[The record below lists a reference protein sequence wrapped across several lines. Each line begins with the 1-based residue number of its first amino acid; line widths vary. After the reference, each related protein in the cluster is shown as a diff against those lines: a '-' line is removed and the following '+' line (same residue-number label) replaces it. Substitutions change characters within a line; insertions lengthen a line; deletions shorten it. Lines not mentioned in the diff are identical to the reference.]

1 MAKGALWS
9 DMPENFFSAHNLGA
23 DYLDLDN
30 DIRLGTPTA
39 VFGVSQPHRA
49 LIASVCFPKR
59 VVYVCD
65 NAQTA
70 ARMAAEIAGF
80 SGRAPALLCAK
91 DEVLLYKD
99 AVSKD
104 ALFRRLEAL
113 YEIGRGAPVTVC
125 DAESL
130 MQLFPRKVPVLSLR
144 EGEEIDFSSLAA
156 RLVEMGYTRAA
167 SVESKGNFAL
177 RGDILDIFPVNAEN
191 PMRVDFFGDE
201 VEKIKPYN
209 FVSGERLP
217 VVKRADI
224 VAATDVFFAEG
235 EPKRLKEILFGELS
249 DFKDPAAYNRAH
261 SVAGEISAKLDAGI
275 SFAGAAFLMPVLE
288 NAVPFDEFIGDAVYV
303 FDECKLIADRADAVY
318 KEHTERFCRLHAGGE
333 VFSFSEGQLLPKEEF
348 YKRLA
353 SVQCAA
359 LQSFASKTYFFQPLK
374 IYNMH
379 SSPVGRY
386 LNSFM
391 NLVSDIKSW
400 RTNGYRVMLY
410 CGSAS
415 RAQKMKELLSD
426 ELVSYTD
433 CPKELPMLK
442 GVAVLDEELD
452 KGLILHE
459 CRLAVIGTGDMYTK
473 SPVKKRIRRKRND
486 MFTSPEVGDFAV
498 HETHGVGRIIG
509 TKKIETTD
517 GTKEYIALEYRGGD
531 VLYVPVEQMDILSRY
546 MGEETPSLSKIG
558 GAEFEKVKQ
567 RVRASLKA
575 MAFDL
580 KKLYAERAEK
590 RGFEFLPHEEMMQ
603 EFEAAF
609 QYEETPDQLSSA
621 EEIKADMCSKK
632 VMDRLLCGDVGY
644 GKTEVAFRAAYLCV
658 LNGKQAALMCPNTI
672 LCQQHF
678 ETAKKRFA
686 DFGVNIEVLNRF
698 KSPAE
703 QDRILARLKRGEVD
717 LIIGTHRLLSDDVK
731 FKDLGLLI
739 LDEEQRFGVEHK
751 EKIKNMKSDVDCL
764 TMTATPIPRT
774 LHMSLSGIRDISTIE
789 TPPTNRLPVQTYVVE
804 ETETLIRD
812 ACVRELS
819 RGGQVFILYN
829 RVESIYSFAAKIG
842 EIVPEGKLS
851 VAHGRMDKAVLEN
864 SILKFYAGETDILV
878 STTII
883 ENGID
888 LPRANTLIVIDAD
901 RLGISQ
907 LYQLRGRVGRGSALA
922 HAYFTFKPEKVM
934 TETAS
939 KRLQAIME
947 FTELGSGFK
956 IAMRDL
962 EIRGAGSV
970 LGREQHGHMDKVGYE
985 LYAKLLKEEL
995 TGEEQTIADLDI
1007 KADAFIPEKYIEASA
1022 SRLDCY
1028 KQIAEIRSVDDYKR
1042 VCLSMEENYGKMP
1055 SEVLNLLVIAVLKSY
1070 AAKFNVRKLTA
1081 SAKGGRIELPS
1092 VNSLADERLA
1102 AALEKYASS
1111 VRLDMTKTPAIEFA
1125 GGGDAQK
1132 VMLGMTKFLKY
1143 AEGAASAR

>member
-1 MAKGALWS
+1 
-9 DMPENFFSAHNLGA
+9 MPKNFFSPHNLGA
-23 DYLDLDN
+23 DWLGLAN

-39 VFGVSQPHRA
+39 VFGVSAPHRA
-49 LIASVCFPKR
+49 LIAATCFEKR
-59 VVYVCD
+59 TVYVCD
-65 NAQTA
+65 SAQTA
-70 ARMAAEIAGF
+70 SRMAEEIAGF
-80 SGRAPALLCAK
+80 SGEAPALLCAK

-104 ALFRRLEAL
+104 ALFRRLNAM
-113 YEIGRGAPVTVC
+113 YEISRGAKCIVADVE
-125 DAESL
+125 AL
-130 MQLFPRKVPVLSLR
+130 MQLFPGKLPVLELK
-144 EGEEIDFSSLAA
+144 EGEDIDFSALVS
-156 RLVEMGYTRAA
+156 RLVAMGYVRAA
-167 SVESKGNFAL
+167 AVESKGTFAM
-177 RGDILDIFPVNAEN
+177 RGDILDIYPVNGEN
-191 PMRVDFFGDE
+191 PARVDFFGDT

-209 FVSGERLP
+209 FVTGERLP
-217 VVKRADI
+217 VEKALSI
-224 VAATDVFFAEG
+224 CAATDVFFEDG
-235 EPKRLKEILFGELS
+235 EQKRIKEILFGELAEH
-249 DFKDPAAYNRAH
+249 KDASAYNRAAAI
-261 SVAGEISAKLDAGI
+261 AGEIGAKLEGGAPFGGA
-275 SFAGAAFLMPVLE
+275 SFLLPVLE
-288 NAVPFDEFIGDAVYV
+288 NAVTFGKFIGDAVYV
-303 FDECKLIADRADAVY
+303 FDETKLISDRMEALC
-318 KEHTERFCRLHAGGE
+318 KEHKERFRRLFSGGE
-333 VFSFSEGQLLPKEEF
+333 VFSFSEGQLLSREDFLQE
-348 YKRLA
+348 LA
-353 SVQCAA
+353 GRQCAA
-359 LQSFASKTYFFQPLK
+359 LQSFASKTYFFEPLR

-379 SSPVGRY
+379 STPVGRY
-386 LNSFM
+386 LNSFL
-391 NLVSDIKSW
+391 NLAIDIKSW
-400 RTNGYRVMLY
+400 RANGYRVMLY
-410 CGSAS
+410 CGGSS
-415 RAQKMKELLSD
+415 RAEKMREMLSD
-426 ELVSYTD
+426 EGISFAQ
-433 CPKELPMLK
+433 CPAELTMLK
-442 GVAVLDEELD
+442 GVAVLSEELPN
-452 KGLILHE
+452 GLILHE
-459 CRLAVIGTGDMYTK
+459 CKLAVIGTGDMYTR
-473 SPVKKRIRRKRND
+473 SPAKKRIRRRRND

-498 HETHGVGRIIG
+498 HETHGVGKIVG

-546 MGEETPSLSKIG
+546 MGEETPALSKIG

-567 RVRASLKA
+567 RVKASLKA

-580 KKLYAERAEK
+580 KKLYAERAER
-590 RGFEFLPHEEMMQ
+590 RGFEFAPYDEMMQ
-603 EFEAAF
+603 EFDAAF
-609 QYEETPDQLSSA
+609 PYEETPDQLASFA
-621 EEIKADMCSKK
+621 EIRADMCSKK

-672 LCQQHF
+672 LCRQHY
-678 ETAKKRFA
+678 ETACKRFA

-703 QDRILARLKRGEVD
+703 QDKILARLKNGEID
-717 LIIGTHRLLSDDVK
+717 LIIGTHRLLSEDVK

-751 EKIKNMKSDVDCL
+751 EKIKNMKSDIDCL

-789 TPPTNRLPVQTYVVE
+789 TPPAERLPVQTYVVE

-812 ACVRELS
+812 ACIRELS

-829 RVESIYSFAAKIG
+829 RVESIFTFAAKIG
-842 EIVPEGKLS
+842 EIVPEGKIS

-864 SILKFYAGETDILV
+864 SVMKFYAGETDILI

-995 TGEEQTIADLDI
+995 TGEEQTVADLDI
-1007 KADAFIPEKYIEASA
+1007 KADAFIPENYIEASA

-1028 KQIAEIRSVDDYKR
+1028 KQIAEIRSVADYKR
-1042 VCLSMEENYGKMP
+1042 VCLSLEENYGKMP
-1055 SEVLNLLVIAVLKSY
+1055 PEVLTLLVIAVLKSY
-1070 AAKFNVRKLTA
+1070 AAKFNIRKI
-1081 SAKGGRIELPS
+1081 SVSGKGGSLELPS
-1092 VNSLADERLA
+1092 VNSLADKRLA
-1102 AALEKYASS
+1102 AALEQYGSS
-1111 VRLDMTKTPAIEFA
+1111 VRLDMSKAPALEFPA
-1125 GGGDAQK
+1125 ARSARE
-1132 VMLGMTKFLKY
+1132 VMLGMTKFLRF
-1143 AEGAASAR
+1143 AAGGKSA

>member
-1 MAKGALWS
+1 
-9 DMPENFFSAHNLGA
+9 MPKNFFSPHNLGA
-23 DYLDLDN
+23 DWLGLAN

-39 VFGVSQPHRA
+39 VFGVSAPHRA
-49 LIASVCFPKR
+49 LIAATCFEKR
-59 VVYVCD
+59 TVYVCD
-65 NAQTA
+65 SAQTA
-70 ARMAAEIAGF
+70 SRMAEEIAGF
-80 SGRAPALLCAK
+80 SGEAPALLCAK

-104 ALFRRLEAL
+104 ALFRRLNAM
-113 YEIGRGAPVTVC
+113 YEISRGAKCIVADVE
-125 DAESL
+125 AL
-130 MQLFPRKVPVLSLR
+130 MQLFPGKLPVLELK
-144 EGEEIDFSSLAA
+144 EGEDIDFSALVS
-156 RLVEMGYTRAA
+156 RLVAMGYVRAA
-167 SVESKGNFAL
+167 AVESKGTFAM
-177 RGDILDIFPVNAEN
+177 RGDILDIYPVNGEN
-191 PMRVDFFGDE
+191 PARVDFFGDT

-209 FVSGERLP
+209 FVTGERLP
-217 VVKRADI
+217 VEKSLSI
-224 VAATDVFFAEG
+224 CAATDVFFGEG
-235 EPKRLKEILFGELS
+235 EQKRIKEILFGELAEH
-249 DFKDPAAYNRAH
+249 KDASAYNRAAAI
-261 SVAGEISAKLDAGI
+261 AGEIGTKLEGGAPFGGA
-275 SFAGAAFLMPVLE
+275 SFLLPVLE
-288 NAVPFDEFIGDAVYV
+288 NAVTFGKFIGDAVYV
-303 FDECKLIADRADAVY
+303 FDETKLISDRMEALC
-318 KEHTERFCRLHAGGE
+318 KEHKERFRRLFSGGE
-333 VFSFSEGQLLPKEEF
+333 VFSFSEGQLLSREDFLQE
-348 YKRLA
+348 LA
-353 SVQCAA
+353 GRQCAA
-359 LQSFASKTYFFQPLK
+359 LQSFASKTYFFEPLR

-379 SSPVGRY
+379 STPVGRY
-386 LNSFM
+386 LNSFL
-391 NLVSDIKSW
+391 NLASDIKSW
-400 RTNGYRVMLY
+400 RANGYRVMLY
-410 CGSAS
+410 CGGSS
-415 RAQKMKELLSD
+415 RAEKMREMLSD
-426 ELVSYTD
+426 EGISFAQ
-433 CPKELPMLK
+433 CPAELTMLK
-442 GVAVLDEELD
+442 GVAVLSEELPN
-452 KGLILHE
+452 GLILHE
-459 CRLAVIGTGDMYTK
+459 CKLAVIGTGDMYTR
-473 SPVKKRIRRKRND
+473 SPAKKRIRRRRND

-498 HETHGVGRIIG
+498 HETHGVGKIVG

-546 MGEETPSLSKIG
+546 MGEETPALSKIG

-567 RVRASLKA
+567 RVKASLKA

-580 KKLYAERAEK
+580 KKLYAERAER
-590 RGFEFLPHEEMMQ
+590 RGFEFAPYDEMMQ
-603 EFEAAF
+603 EFDAAF
-609 QYEETPDQLSSA
+609 PYEETPDQLASFA
-621 EEIKADMCSKK
+621 EIRADMCSKK

-672 LCQQHF
+672 LCRQHF
-678 ETAKKRFA
+678 ETACKRFA

-703 QDRILARLKRGEVD
+703 QDKILARLKNGEID
-717 LIIGTHRLLSDDVK
+717 LIIGTHRLLSEDVK

-751 EKIKNMKSDVDCL
+751 EKIKNMKSDIDCL

-789 TPPTNRLPVQTYVVE
+789 TPPAERLPVQTYVVE

-812 ACVRELS
+812 ACIRELS

-829 RVESIYSFAAKIG
+829 RVESIFTFAAKIG
-842 EIVPEGKLS
+842 EIVPEGKIS

-864 SILKFYAGETDILV
+864 SVMKFYAGETDILI

-907 LYQLRGRVGRGSALA
+907 LYQLRDRVGRGSALA

-995 TGEEQTIADLDI
+995 TGEEQTVADLDI
-1007 KADAFIPEKYIEASA
+1007 KADAFIPENYIEASA

-1028 KQIAEIRSVDDYKR
+1028 KQIAEIRSVADYKR
-1042 VCLSMEENYGKMP
+1042 VCLSLEENYGKMP
-1055 SEVLNLLVIAVLKSY
+1055 PEVLTLLVIAVLKSY
-1070 AAKFNVRKLTA
+1070 AAKFNIRKI
-1081 SAKGGRIELPS
+1081 SVSGKGGSLELPS
-1092 VNSLADERLA
+1092 VNSLADKRLA
-1102 AALEKYASS
+1102 AALEQYGSS
-1111 VRLDMTKTPAIEFA
+1111 VRLDMSKAPALQFPAARSARE
-1125 GGGDAQK
+1125 
-1132 VMLGMTKFLKY
+1132 VMLGMTKFLRF
-1143 AEGAASAR
+1143 AAGGKSA

>member
-1 MAKGALWS
+1 
-9 DMPENFFSAHNLGA
+9 MPKNFFSPHNMGA
-23 DYLDLDN
+23 DWLDLAN

-39 VFGVSQPHRA
+39 VFGVSAPHRA
-49 LIASVCFPKR
+49 LIAATCFEKR
-59 VVYVCD
+59 LVYVCD

-70 ARMAAEIAGF
+70 ARTAEEIAGF
-80 SGRAPALLCAK
+80 SGEQPALLTAK

-104 ALFRRLEAL
+104 ALFRRLNAL
-113 YEIGRGAPVTVC
+113 YEISRGAKCIVADVE
-125 DAESL
+125 AL
-130 MQLFPRKVPVLSLR
+130 MQIFPKKLPVLELK
-144 EGEEIDFSSLAA
+144 EGEDVDFSSLAS
-156 RLVEMGYTRAA
+156 RLTAMGYVRSAA
-167 SVESKGNFAL
+167 VESKGAFAL

-191 PMRVDFFGDE
+191 PARVDFFGDTA
-201 VEKIKPYN
+201 EKIKPYN
-209 FVSGERLP
+209 FITGERLP
-217 VVKRADI
+217 LVKELS
-224 VAATDVFFAEG
+224 VCAATDVFFEEG
-235 EPKRLKEILFGELS
+235 EQRRVKEILFGELS
-249 DFKDPAAYNRAH
+249 DFKDAAAYNRA
-261 SVAGEISAKLDAGI
+261 SAVAGEISAKLEGGAPFGGA
-275 SFAGAAFLMPVLE
+275 SFLLPVLE
-288 NAVPFDEFIGDAVYV
+288 NAAAFDEFIGGAVYV
-303 FDECKLIADRADAVY
+303 FDETKLISDRLDALC
-318 KEHTERFCRLHAGGE
+318 KEHAERFHRLVKGGE
-333 VFSFSEGQLLPKEEF
+333 IFPFSEGQLLSRGAFSEKIAKF
-348 YKRLA
+348 
-353 SVQCAA
+353 QCAA
-359 LQSFASKTYFFQPLK
+359 LQSFASKTYFFDPLK

-379 SSPVGRY
+379 STPVGRY
-386 LNSFM
+386 LNSFL
-391 NLVSDIKSW
+391 NLANDIRSW
-400 RTNGYRVMLY
+400 RSNGYRVMLY
-410 CGSAS
+410 CGSPS
-415 RAQKMKELLSD
+415 RAEKMRGMLSD
-426 ELVSYTD
+426 EGISYAQ
-433 CPKELPMLK
+433 CPAELTMLK

-452 KGLILHE
+452 RGLILHD
-459 CRLAVIGTGDMYTK
+459 CKLAVIGTGDMYTK
-473 SPVKKRIRRKRND
+473 SPAKKRIRRKRND
-486 MFTSPEVGDFAV
+486 IFTSPEVGDFAV
-498 HETHGVGRIIG
+498 HETHGVGKIVG

-546 MGEETPSLSKIG
+546 MGEETPSLSRIG

-567 RVRASLKA
+567 RVKASLKE

-580 KKLYAERAEK
+580 RKLYAERAEK
-590 RGFEFLPHEEMMQ
+590 RGFAFAPYDELMQ

-609 QYEETPDQLSSA
+609 PYEETPDQLASFA
-621 EEIKADMCSKK
+621 EIRADMCSEK

-672 LCQQHF
+672 LCQQHY
-678 ETAKKRFA
+678 ETALKRFA
-686 DFGVNIEVLNRF
+686 EFGVNIEVLNRF

-703 QDRILARLKRGEVD
+703 QDKILARLSRGEAD
-717 LIIGTHRLLSDDVK
+717 FIIGTHRLLSGDVK
-731 FKDLGLLI
+731 FKDLGLLV

-751 EKIKNMKSDVDCL
+751 EKIKNMKSDIDCL

-789 TPPTNRLPVQTYVVE
+789 TPPAERLPVQTYVVE

-812 ACVRELS
+812 ACIRELS

-829 RVESIYSFAAKIG
+829 RVESIFTFAAKIG
-842 EIVPEGKLS
+842 EIVPEGKIS

-864 SILKFYAGETDILV
+864 SIMKFYGGETDILV

-995 TGEEQTIADLDI
+995 TGEEQTVADLDI
-1007 KADAFIPEKYIEASA
+1007 RADAFIPEKYIEASA

-1028 KQIAEIRSVDDYKR
+1028 KQIAEIRSIGDYKR

-1055 SEVLNLLVIAVLKSY
+1055 QEVLNLLVIAVLKSY
-1070 AAKFNVRKLTA
+1070 AAKFNVRKISV
-1081 SAKGGRIELPS
+1081 SAKGGRLELPS
-1092 VNSLADERLA
+1092 LNSLADKRLSS
-1102 AALEKYASS
+1102 ALDKFASS
-1111 VRLDMTKTPAIEFA
+1111 VRLDMTKTPAIEFPA
-1125 GGGDAQK
+1125 ARSARD
-1132 VMLGMTKFLKY
+1132 VMLGMTKFLRF
-1143 AEGAASAR
+1143 AESGKSA

>member
-1 MAKGALWS
+1 
-9 DMPENFFSAHNLGA
+9 MPKNFFSPHNMGA
-23 DYLDLDN
+23 DWLDLAN

-39 VFGVSQPHRA
+39 VFGVSAPHRA
-49 LIASVCFPKR
+49 LIAATCFEKR
-59 VVYVCD
+59 LVYVCD

-70 ARMAAEIAGF
+70 ARTAEESVGF
-80 SGRAPALLCAK
+80 PGDQPAEHTAK

-104 ALFRRLEAL
+104 ALFRRLNAL
-113 YEIGRGAPVTVC
+113 YEISRGAKCIVADVE
-125 DAESL
+125 AL
-130 MQLFPRKVPVLSLR
+130 MQIFPKKLPVLKLK
-144 EGEEIDFSSLAA
+144 EGEDVDFSSLAS
-156 RLVEMGYTRAA
+156 RLTAMGYVRSAA
-167 SVESKGNFAL
+167 VESKGAFAL

-191 PMRVDFFGDE
+191 PARVDFFGDTA
-201 VEKIKPYN
+201 EKIKPYN
-209 FVSGERLP
+209 FITGERLP
-217 VVKRADI
+217 LVKELS
-224 VAATDVFFAEG
+224 VCAATDVFFEEG
-235 EPKRLKEILFGELS
+235 EQRRVKEILFGELS
-249 DFKDPAAYNRAH
+249 DFKDAAAYNRA
-261 SVAGEISAKLDAGI
+261 SAVAGEISAKLEGGAPFGGA
-275 SFAGAAFLMPVLE
+275 SFLLPVLE
-288 NAVPFDEFIGDAVYV
+288 NAAAFDEFIGGAVYV
-303 FDECKLIADRADAVY
+303 FDETKLISDRLDALC
-318 KEHTERFCRLHAGGE
+318 KEHAERFHRLVKGGE
-333 VFSFSEGQLLPKEEF
+333 IFPFSEGQLLSRGAFSEKIAKF
-348 YKRLA
+348 
-353 SVQCAA
+353 QCAA
-359 LQSFASKTYFFQPLK
+359 LQSFASKTYFFDPLK

-379 SSPVGRY
+379 STPVGRY
-386 LNSFM
+386 LNSFL
-391 NLVSDIKSW
+391 NLANDIRSW
-400 RTNGYRVMLY
+400 RSNGYRVMLY
-410 CGSAS
+410 CGSPS
-415 RAQKMKELLSD
+415 RAEKMRGMLSD
-426 ELVSYTD
+426 EGISYAQ
-433 CPKELPMLK
+433 CPAELTMLK

-452 KGLILHE
+452 RGLILHD
-459 CRLAVIGTGDMYTK
+459 CKLAVIGTGDMYTK
-473 SPVKKRIRRKRND
+473 SPAKKRIRRKRND
-486 MFTSPEVGDFAV
+486 IFTSPEVGDFAV
-498 HETHGVGRIIG
+498 HETHGVGKIVG

-567 RVRASLKA
+567 RVKASLKE

-580 KKLYAERAEK
+580 RKLYAERAEK
-590 RGFEFLPHEEMMQ
+590 RGFAFAPYDELMQ

-609 QYEETPDQLSSA
+609 PYEETPDQLASFA
-621 EEIKADMCSKK
+621 EIRADMCSEK

-672 LCQQHF
+672 LCQQHY
-678 ETAKKRFA
+678 ETALKRFA
-686 DFGVNIEVLNRF
+686 EFGVNIEVLNRF

-703 QDRILARLKRGEVD
+703 QDKILARLSRGEVD
-717 LIIGTHRLLSDDVK
+717 FIIGTHRLLSGDVK
-731 FKDLGLLI
+731 FKDLGLLV

-751 EKIKNMKSDVDCL
+751 EKIKNMKSDIDCL

-789 TPPTNRLPVQTYVVE
+789 TPPAERLPVQTYVVE

-812 ACVRELS
+812 ACIRELS

-829 RVESIYSFAAKIG
+829 RVESIFTFAAKIG
-842 EIVPEGKLS
+842 EIVPEGKIS

-864 SILKFYAGETDILV
+864 SIMKFYGGETDILV

-995 TGEEQTIADLDI
+995 TGEEQTVADLDI
-1007 KADAFIPEKYIEASA
+1007 RADAFIPEKYIEASA

-1028 KQIAEIRSVDDYKR
+1028 KQIAEIRSIGDYKR

-1055 SEVLNLLVIAVLKSY
+1055 QEVLNLLVIAVLKSY
-1070 AAKFNVRKLTA
+1070 AAKFNVRKISV
-1081 SAKGGRIELPS
+1081 SAKGGRLELPS
-1092 VNSLADERLA
+1092 LNSLADKRLSS
-1102 AALEKYASS
+1102 ALDKFASS
-1111 VRLDMTKTPAIEFA
+1111 VRLDMTKTPAIEFPA
-1125 GGGDAQK
+1125 ARSARD
-1132 VMLGMTKFLKY
+1132 VMLGMTKFLRF
-1143 AEGAASAR
+1143 AESGKSA

>member
-1 MAKGALWS
+1 
-9 DMPENFFSAHNLGA
+9 MPKDFFSAHNLGS
-23 DYLDLDN
+23 DWLDLSEDL
-30 DIRLGTPTA
+30 RRGTPTA
-39 VFGVSQPHRA
+39 VFGVSAPHRA
-49 LIASVCFPKR
+49 LIAAACFTGKT
-59 VVYVCD
+59 VYVCD

-70 ARMAAEIAGF
+70 ARMAEEIAGF
-80 SGRAPALLCAK
+80 SGAAPALLCAK

-104 ALFRRLEAL
+104 ALYRRLNAL
-113 YEIGRGAPVTVC
+113 YEISRGAAIVVA
-125 DAESL
+125 DIESL
-130 MQLFPRKVPVLSLR
+130 LQIFPKKLPVLSLQ
-144 EGEEIDFSSLAA
+144 EGEEIDFSSLSA
-156 RLVEMGYTRAA
+156 RLVGMGYTRTA
-167 SVESKGNFAL
+167 SVESKGSFAL
-177 RGDILDIFPVNAEN
+177 RGDILDIYPVNFEN
-191 PMRVDFFGDE
+191 PVRIDFFGDT

-209 FVSGERLP
+209 FITGERLP
-217 VVKRADI
+217 LISRAEI
-224 VAATDVFFAEG
+224 AAATDVFFEEG
-235 EPKRLKEILFGELS
+235 ERRRVKEILFDELH
-249 DFKDPAAYNRAH
+249 DFKNAEAYNRAA
-261 SVAGEISAKLDAGI
+261 SISGEVAAKLDSGTP
-275 SFAGAAFLMPVLE
+275 FGGAAFLLPVLE
-288 NAVPFDEFIGDAVYV
+288 NAAFFDEFIGDAVYV
-303 FDECKLIADRADAVY
+303 FDECKPIKDRMDALY
-318 KEHTERFCRLHAGGE
+318 KEHEERFHRLLQGGE
-333 VFSFSEGQLLPKEEF
+333 VFAFSEGQILSPDAFEEKISAF
-348 YKRLA
+348 R
-353 SVQCAA
+353 CAA
-359 LQSFASKTYFFQPLK
+359 LQSFASRTYFFEPLK
-374 IYNMH
+374 VYNMH
-379 SSPVGRY
+379 STPVGRY

-391 NLVSDIKSW
+391 NLANDVKSW
-400 RTNGYRVMLY
+400 RANGYRVMLY
-410 CGSAS
+410 CGNIS
-415 RAQKMKELLSD
+415 RAEKMRELLSD
-426 ELVSYTD
+426 EGIPYVR
-433 CPKELPMLK
+433 CPQELGALK
-442 GVAVLDEELD
+442 GVTVLSEELD
-452 KGLILHE
+452 RGLILHE
-459 CRLAVIGTGDMYTK
+459 SRLAVIGTGDMYTK
-473 SPVKKRIRRKRND
+473 SPVRKRIRRKRND
-486 MFTSPEVGDFAV
+486 MFTSPEVGDYAV
-498 HETHGVGRIIG
+498 HETHGVGRIVG
-509 TKKIETTD
+509 TKMIETTD

-546 MGEETPSLSKIG
+546 MGEAQPSLSKIG
-558 GAEFEKVKQ
+558 GAEFEKVKA
-567 RVRASLKA
+567 RVKASLKE

-590 RGFEFLPHEEMMQ
+590 SGFEFAPCEEAMA
-603 EFEAAF
+603 EFESAF
-609 QYEETPDQLSSA
+609 EYEETPDQLSSVA
-621 EEIKADMCSKK
+621 EIKADMCSKK

-672 LCQQHF
+672 LCRQHY
-678 ETAKKRFA
+678 ETALKRFA
-686 DFGVNIEVLNRF
+686 DFGVNVEVLNRF

-703 QDRILARLKRGEVD
+703 QDKTLARLKAGKID

-751 EKIKNMKSDVDCL
+751 EKIKNMKSDIDCL

-829 RVESIYSFAAKIG
+829 RVESIYTFAAKIG
-842 EIVPEGKLS
+842 EIVPEGKIS

-864 SILKFYAGETDILV
+864 SIMKFYGGETDILV

-995 TGEEQTIADLDI
+995 TGEEQTVADLDI
-1007 KADAFIPEKYIEASA
+1007 RADAFIPEKYIEASA

-1055 SEVLNLLVIAVLKSY
+1055 QEVLNLLVIAVLKSY
-1070 AAKFNVRKLTA
+1070 AAKFNVRRIA
-1081 SAKGGRIELPS
+1081 AGAKGGKMELPS
-1092 VNSLADERLA
+1092 VNSLADARLA
-1102 AALEKYASS
+1102 AALEKFPS
-1111 VRLDMTKTPAIEFA
+1111 VRLDMSKAPVLDFPA
-1125 GGGDAQK
+1125 GKDAQQ
-1132 VMLGMTKFLKY
+1132 VMLAMTKFLRF
-1143 AEGAASAR
+1143 AEGVKTA

>member
-1 MAKGALWS
+1 
-9 DMPENFFSAHNLGA
+9 MPKNFFSPHNMGA
-23 DYLDLDN
+23 DWLDLAN

-39 VFGVSQPHRA
+39 VFGVSAPHRA
-49 LIASVCFPKR
+49 LIAATCFEKR
-59 VVYVCD
+59 LVYVCD

-70 ARMAAEIAGF
+70 ARTAEEIAGF
-80 SGRAPALLCAK
+80 SGESPALLTAK

-104 ALFRRLEAL
+104 ALFRRLNAL
-113 YEIGRGAPVTVC
+113 YEISRGAKCIVADVE
-125 DAESL
+125 AL
-130 MQLFPRKVPVLSLR
+130 MQIFPKKLPVLELK
-144 EGEEIDFSSLAA
+144 EGEDVDFSSLAS
-156 RLVEMGYTRAA
+156 RLTAMGYVRSAA
-167 SVESKGNFAL
+167 VESKGAFAL

-191 PMRVDFFGDE
+191 PARVDFFGDTA
-201 VEKIKPYN
+201 EKIKPYN
-209 FVSGERLP
+209 FITGERLP
-217 VVKRADI
+217 LVKELS
-224 VAATDVFFAEG
+224 VCAATDVFFEEG
-235 EPKRLKEILFGELS
+235 EQRRVKEILFGELS
-249 DFKDPAAYNRAH
+249 DFKDAAAYNRA
-261 SVAGEISAKLDAGI
+261 SAVAGEISAKLEGGAPFGGA
-275 SFAGAAFLMPVLE
+275 SFLLPVLE
-288 NAVPFDEFIGDAVYV
+288 NAAAFDEFIGGAVYV
-303 FDECKLIADRADAVY
+303 FDETKLISDRLDALC
-318 KEHTERFCRLHAGGE
+318 KEHAERFHRLVKGGE
-333 VFSFSEGQLLPKEEF
+333 IFPFSEGQLLSRGAFSEKIAKF
-348 YKRLA
+348 
-353 SVQCAA
+353 QCAA
-359 LQSFASKTYFFQPLK
+359 LQSFASKTYFFDPLK

-379 SSPVGRY
+379 STPVGRY
-386 LNSFM
+386 LNSFL
-391 NLVSDIKSW
+391 NLANDIRSW
-400 RTNGYRVMLY
+400 RSNGYRVMLY
-410 CGSAS
+410 CGSPS
-415 RAQKMKELLSD
+415 RAEKMRGMLSD
-426 ELVSYTD
+426 EGISYAQ
-433 CPKELPMLK
+433 CPAELTMLK

-452 KGLILHE
+452 RGLILHD
-459 CRLAVIGTGDMYTK
+459 CKLAVIGTGDMYTK
-473 SPVKKRIRRKRND
+473 SPAKKRIRRKRND
-486 MFTSPEVGDFAV
+486 IFTSPEVGDFAV
-498 HETHGVGRIIG
+498 HETHGVGKIVG

-567 RVRASLKA
+567 RVKASLKE

-580 KKLYAERAEK
+580 RKLYAERAEK
-590 RGFEFLPHEEMMQ
+590 RGFAFAPYDELMQ

-609 QYEETPDQLSSA
+609 PYEETPDQLASFA
-621 EEIKADMCSKK
+621 EIRADMCSEK

-672 LCQQHF
+672 LCQQHY
-678 ETAKKRFA
+678 ETALKRFA
-686 DFGVNIEVLNRF
+686 EFGVNIEVLNRF

-703 QDRILARLKRGEVD
+703 QDKILARLSRGEVD
-717 LIIGTHRLLSDDVK
+717 FIIGTHRLLSGDVK
-731 FKDLGLLI
+731 FKDLGLLV

-751 EKIKNMKSDVDCL
+751 EKIKNMKSDIDCL

-789 TPPTNRLPVQTYVVE
+789 TPPAERLPVQTYVVE

-812 ACVRELS
+812 ACIRELS

-829 RVESIYSFAAKIG
+829 RVESIFTFAAKIG
-842 EIVPEGKLS
+842 EIVPEGKIS

-864 SILKFYAGETDILV
+864 SIMKFYGGETDILV

-995 TGEEQTIADLDI
+995 TGEEQTVADLDI
-1007 KADAFIPEKYIEASA
+1007 RADAFIPEKYIEASA

-1028 KQIAEIRSVDDYKR
+1028 KQIAEIRSIGDYKR

-1055 SEVLNLLVIAVLKSY
+1055 QEVLNLLVIAVLKSY
-1070 AAKFNVRKLTA
+1070 AAKFNVRKISV
-1081 SAKGGRIELPS
+1081 SAKGGRLELPS
-1092 VNSLADERLA
+1092 LNSLADKRLSS
-1102 AALEKYASS
+1102 ALDKFASS
-1111 VRLDMTKTPAIEFA
+1111 VRLDMTKTPAIEFPA
-1125 GGGDAQK
+1125 ARSARD
-1132 VMLGMTKFLKY
+1132 VMLGMTKFLRF
-1143 AEGAASAR
+1143 AESGKSA

>member
-1 MAKGALWS
+1 
-9 DMPENFFSAHNLGA
+9 MPKNFFSPHNMGA
-23 DYLDLDN
+23 DWLDLAN

-39 VFGVSQPHRA
+39 VFGVSAPHRA
-49 LIASVCFPKR
+49 LIAATCFEKR
-59 VVYVCD
+59 LVYVCD
-65 NAQTA
+65 NAQAA
-70 ARMAAEIAGF
+70 ARTAEEIAGF
-80 SGRAPALLCAK
+80 SGEQPALLTAK

-104 ALFRRLEAL
+104 ALFRRLNAL
-113 YEIGRGAPVTVC
+113 YEISRGAKCIVADVE
-125 DAESL
+125 AL
-130 MQLFPRKVPVLSLR
+130 MQIFPKKLPVLKLK
-144 EGEEIDFSSLAA
+144 EGEDVDFSSLAS
-156 RLVEMGYTRAA
+156 RLTAMGYVRSAA
-167 SVESKGNFAL
+167 VESKGAFAL

-191 PMRVDFFGDE
+191 PARVDFFGDTA
-201 VEKIKPYN
+201 EKIKPYN
-209 FVSGERLP
+209 FITGERLP
-217 VVKRADI
+217 LVKELS
-224 VAATDVFFAEG
+224 VCAATDVFFEEG
-235 EPKRLKEILFGELS
+235 EQRRVKEILFGELS
-249 DFKDPAAYNRAH
+249 DFKDAAAYNRA
-261 SVAGEISAKLDAGI
+261 SAVAGEISAKLEGGAPFGGA
-275 SFAGAAFLMPVLE
+275 SFLLPVLE
-288 NAVPFDEFIGDAVYV
+288 NAAAFDEFIGGAVYV
-303 FDECKLIADRADAVY
+303 FDETKLISDRLDALC
-318 KEHTERFCRLHAGGE
+318 KEHAERFHRLVKGGE
-333 VFSFSEGQLLPKEEF
+333 IFPFSEGQLLSRGAFSEKIAKF
-348 YKRLA
+348 
-353 SVQCAA
+353 QCAA
-359 LQSFASKTYFFQPLK
+359 LQSFASKTYFFDPLK

-379 SSPVGRY
+379 STPVGRY
-386 LNSFM
+386 LNSFL
-391 NLVSDIKSW
+391 NLANDIRSW
-400 RTNGYRVMLY
+400 RSNGYRVMLY
-410 CGSAS
+410 CGSPS
-415 RAQKMKELLSD
+415 RAEKMREMLSD
-426 ELVSYTD
+426 EGISYAQ
-433 CPKELPMLK
+433 CPAELTMLK

-452 KGLILHE
+452 RGLILHD
-459 CRLAVIGTGDMYTK
+459 CKLAVIGTGDMYTK
-473 SPVKKRIRRKRND
+473 SPAKKRIRRKRND

-498 HETHGVGRIIG
+498 HETHGVGKIVG

-546 MGEETPSLSKIG
+546 MGEETPSLSRIG

-567 RVRASLKA
+567 RVKASLKE

-580 KKLYAERAEK
+580 RKLYAERAEK
-590 RGFEFLPHEEMMQ
+590 RGFAFAPYDELMQ

-609 QYEETPDQLSSA
+609 PYEETPDQLASFA
-621 EEIKADMCSKK
+621 EIRADMCSEK

-672 LCQQHF
+672 LCQQHY
-678 ETAKKRFA
+678 ETALKRFA
-686 DFGVNIEVLNRF
+686 EFGVNIEVLNRF

-703 QDRILARLKRGEVD
+703 QDKILARLSRGEAD
-717 LIIGTHRLLSDDVK
+717 FIIGTHRLLSGDVK
-731 FKDLGLLI
+731 FKDLGLLV

-751 EKIKNMKSDVDCL
+751 EKIKNMKSDIDCL

-789 TPPTNRLPVQTYVVE
+789 TPPAERLPVQTYVVE

-812 ACVRELS
+812 ACIRELS

-829 RVESIYSFAAKIG
+829 RVESIFTFAAKIG
-842 EIVPEGKLS
+842 EIVPEGKIS

-864 SILKFYAGETDILV
+864 SIMKFYGGETDILV

-995 TGEEQTIADLDI
+995 TGEEQTVADLDI
-1007 KADAFIPEKYIEASA
+1007 RADAFIPEKYIEASA

-1028 KQIAEIRSVDDYKR
+1028 KQIAEIRSIGDYKR

-1055 SEVLNLLVIAVLKSY
+1055 QEVLNLLVIAVLKSY
-1070 AAKFNVRKLTA
+1070 AAKFNVRKISV
-1081 SAKGGRIELPS
+1081 SAKGGRLELPS
-1092 VNSLADERLA
+1092 LNSLADKRLSS
-1102 AALEKYASS
+1102 ALDKFASS
-1111 VRLDMTKTPAIEFA
+1111 VRLDMTKTPAIEFPA
-1125 GGGDAQK
+1125 ARSARD
-1132 VMLGMTKFLKY
+1132 VMLGMTKFLRF
-1143 AEGAASAR
+1143 AESGKSA

>member
-1 MAKGALWS
+1 
-9 DMPENFFSAHNLGA
+9 MPKNFFSPHNMGA
-23 DYLDLDN
+23 DWLDLAN

-39 VFGVSQPHRA
+39 VFGVSAPHRA
-49 LIASVCFPKR
+49 LIAATCFEKR
-59 VVYVCD
+59 LVYVCD

-70 ARMAAEIAGF
+70 ARTAEEIAGF
-80 SGRAPALLCAK
+80 SGEQPALLTAK

-104 ALFRRLEAL
+104 ALFRRLNAL
-113 YEIGRGAPVTVC
+113 YEISRGAKCIVADVE
-125 DAESL
+125 AL
-130 MQLFPRKVPVLSLR
+130 MQIFPKKLPVLELK
-144 EGEEIDFSSLAA
+144 EGEDVDFSSLASCLTA
-156 RLVEMGYTRAA
+156 MGYVRSAA
-167 SVESKGNFAL
+167 VESKGAFAL

-191 PMRVDFFGDE
+191 PARVDFFGDTA
-201 VEKIKPYN
+201 EKIKPYN
-209 FVSGERLP
+209 FITGERLP
-217 VVKRADI
+217 LVKELS
-224 VAATDVFFAEG
+224 VCAATDVFFEEG
-235 EPKRLKEILFGELS
+235 EQRRVKEILFGELS
-249 DFKDPAAYNRAH
+249 DFKDAAAYNRA
-261 SVAGEISAKLDAGI
+261 SAVAGEISAKLEGGAPFGGA
-275 SFAGAAFLMPVLE
+275 SFLLPVLE
-288 NAVPFDEFIGDAVYV
+288 NAAAFDEFIGGAVYV
-303 FDECKLIADRADAVY
+303 FDETKLISDRLDALC
-318 KEHTERFCRLHAGGE
+318 KEHAERFHRLVKGGE
-333 VFSFSEGQLLPKEEF
+333 IFPFSEGQLLSRGAFSEKIAKF
-348 YKRLA
+348 
-353 SVQCAA
+353 QCAA
-359 LQSFASKTYFFQPLK
+359 LQSFASKTYFFDPLK

-379 SSPVGRY
+379 STPVGRY
-386 LNSFM
+386 LNSFL
-391 NLVSDIKSW
+391 NLANDIRSW
-400 RTNGYRVMLY
+400 RSNGYRVMLY
-410 CGSAS
+410 CGSPS
-415 RAQKMKELLSD
+415 RAEKMRGMLSD
-426 ELVSYTD
+426 EGISYAQ
-433 CPKELPMLK
+433 CPAELTMLK

-452 KGLILHE
+452 RGLILHD

-473 SPVKKRIRRKRND
+473 SPAKKRIRRKRND

-498 HETHGVGRIIG
+498 HETHGVGKIVG

-546 MGEETPSLSKIG
+546 MGEETPSLSRIG
-558 GAEFEKVKQ
+558 GADFEKVKQ
-567 RVRASLKA
+567 RVKASLKE

-580 KKLYAERAEK
+580 RKLYAERAEK
-590 RGFEFLPHEEMMQ
+590 RGFAFAPYDELMQ

-609 QYEETPDQLSSA
+609 PYEETPDQLASFA
-621 EEIKADMCSKK
+621 EIRADMCSEK

-644 GKTEVAFRAAYLCV
+644 GKTEVAFRAAYLCA

-672 LCQQHF
+672 LCQQHY
-678 ETAKKRFA
+678 ETALKRFA

-703 QDRILARLKRGEVD
+703 QDKILARLSRGEVD
-717 LIIGTHRLLSDDVK
+717 FIIGTHRLLSGDVK
-731 FKDLGLLI
+731 FKDLGLLV

-751 EKIKNMKSDVDCL
+751 EKIKNMKSDIDCL

-789 TPPTNRLPVQTYVVE
+789 TPPAERLPVQTYVVE

-812 ACVRELS
+812 ACIRELS

-829 RVESIYSFAAKIG
+829 RVESIFTFAAKIG
-842 EIVPEGKLS
+842 EIVPEGKIS

-864 SILKFYAGETDILV
+864 SIMKFYGGETDILV

-995 TGEEQTIADLDI
+995 TGEEQTVADLDI
-1007 KADAFIPEKYIEASA
+1007 RADAFIPEKYIEASA

-1028 KQIAEIRSVDDYKR
+1028 KQIAEIRSIGDYKR

-1055 SEVLNLLVIAVLKSY
+1055 QEVLNLLVIAVLKSY
-1070 AAKFNVRKLTA
+1070 AAKFNVRKISV
-1081 SAKGGRIELPS
+1081 SAKGGRLELPS
-1092 VNSLADERLA
+1092 LNSLADKRLSS
-1102 AALEKYASS
+1102 ALDKFASS
-1111 VRLDMTKTPAIEFA
+1111 VRLDMTKTPAIEFPA
-1125 GGGDAQK
+1125 ARSARD
-1132 VMLGMTKFLKY
+1132 VMLGMTKFLRF
-1143 AEGAASAR
+1143 AESGKSA